1 MAMSELSAKGRGTGW
16 VSTEVWQ
23 EISAAADSI
32 DRRERNVLRR
42 TAIGITV
49 LIALAVLGWWAGLLV
64 PRLATD
70 GGAGQADTTTR
81 AVLFEATLVNR
92 GLVPVTIDS
101 VSVDAPGITGARTT
115 PAPLRLGP
123 GSSAPLRLQLTV
135 SDCARS
141 VAALR
146 TTEEGLRVEVEA
158 KRVWGTVGARL
169 DDNVGSGVKDL
180 VYLACGVDSE
190 G

>member
-1 MAMSELSAKGRGTGW
+1 
-16 VSTEVWQ
+16 
-23 EISAAADSI
+23 
-32 DRRERNVLRR
+32 
-42 TAIGITV
+42 
-49 LIALAVLGWWAGLLV
+49 
-64 PRLATD
+64 
-70 GGAGQADTTTR
+70 
-81 AVLFEATLVNR
+81 
-92 GLVPVTIDS
+92 
-101 VSVDAPGITGARTT
+101 
-115 PAPLRLGP
+115 
-123 GSSAPLRLQLTV
+123 V

-169 DDNVGSGVKDL
+169 DDNVGSGVKYL

>member
-1 MAMSELSAKGRGTGW
+1 MSELSAKGRGVGW

-23 EISAAADSI
+23 EIAPAADSI
-32 DRRERNVLRR
+32 DRRERIVLRR

-49 LIALAVLGWWAGLLV
+49 LIALAVLGWWSGLLV
-64 PRLATD
+64 PHVATD
-70 GGAGQADTTTR
+70 GSSQGQADTATR
-81 AVLFEATLVNR
+81 VVVFEATLVNR

-101 VSVDAPGITGARTT
+101 VSIAAPGITGARTT

-135 SDCARS
+135 SDCARTL
-141 VAALR
+141 AAVR
-146 TTEEGLRVEVEA
+146 TTEEGPRVEVEA
-158 KRVWGTVGARL
+158 KRVWGTVETRL
-169 DDNVGSGVKDL
+169 DDNVSSGVKHL